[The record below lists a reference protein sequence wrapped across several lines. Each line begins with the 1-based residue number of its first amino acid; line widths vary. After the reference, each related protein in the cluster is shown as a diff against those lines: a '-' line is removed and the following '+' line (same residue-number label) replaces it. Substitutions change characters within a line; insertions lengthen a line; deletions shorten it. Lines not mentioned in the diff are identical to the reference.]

1 MTNLLIGSKIK
12 YSRYNYK
19 DTMNRVLPITI
30 IVLVGIGI
38 LSGAFWF
45 LKGRSTPIPQANE
58 NKGKEE
64 TLKEL
69 LVSQKPYASLTPRAD
84 GRELHLVVSKLPKDA
99 SAMEYELVY
108 TVESGI
114 TQGVPGN
121 VKDIAGKTSVER
133 DLLLG
138 TCSSG
143 KCRYDEGVEQGT
155 FTIRFRDTKGK
166 LVYKFETGFNLQQNP
181 AKITSIDGKFTLSG
195 TMPKGYYLTMGTFG
209 LPDTAP
215 GEVTGGP
222 YGVFTKASGKVTA
235 VVSLGINIQV
245 YATSWKALTDNKTS
259 TLGVFAAIE

>member
-1 MTNLLIGSKIK
+1 
-12 YSRYNYK
+12 
-19 DTMNRVLPITI
+19 MNRVLPITI
-30 IVLVGIGI
+30 VVLVGLGI
-38 LSGAFWF
+38 LTGVFWF
-45 LKGRSTPIPQANE
+45 LKGQSKPVTQTSE
-58 NKGKEE
+58 TKGKEE

-84 GRELHLVVSKLPKDA
+84 GRELRLVVSKLPKDA
-99 SAMEYELVY
+99 AAMEYELVY

-121 VKDIAGKTSVER
+121 VKDIAGKLSVER

-155 FTIRFRDTKGK
+155 FTLRFRNSKGK

-181 AKITSIDGKFTLSG
+181 TKITSTDGKFTLSG
-195 TMPKGYYLTMGTFG
+195 NMPKGYYLTMGTFG

-215 GEVTGGP
+215 GEVTEGP
-222 YGVFTKASGKVTA
+222 YGVFTKASSKVT
-235 VVSLGINIQV
+235 VTVSLGASTQV
-245 YATSWKALTDNKTS
+245 YSAGWKPLIDNKTS
-259 TLGVFAAIE
+259 TLGVFVGTE